1 MKGLNLYLSMMRR
14 RWLGNSL
21 IALLIAV
28 TSVFMLL
35 YPGLIA
41 DSEEELEAAYKND
54 RASFAGLAASQRAP
68 RQEPAA
74 QTGAEG
80 PAM

>member
-41 DSEEELEAAYKND
+41 DSEEELEAAYK
-54 RASFAGLAASQRAP
+54 SIEVSGWLVK
-68 RQEPAA
+68 
-74 QTGAEG
+74 GA
-80 PAM
+80 MQC

>member
-41 DSEEELEAAYKND
+41 DSEEELEAAYK
-54 RASFAGLAASQRAP
+54 SI
-68 RQEPAA
+68 
-74 QTGAEG
+74 
-80 PAM
+80 

>member
-41 DSEEELEAAYKND
+41 DSEEELEAAYK
-54 RASFAGLAASQRAP
+54 SIEVLM
-68 RQEPAA
+68 PAD
-74 QTGAEG
+74 
-80 PAM
+80 MMILRSRWIFMMR